1 MGSSCQAFGQT
12 LGSMVSGFMFIFLH
26 TKSILTIS
34 TFVNF
39 CGIFIIS
46 VTIII
51 ALFEDEVNPKED
63 DDMSFFTMIIAFKG
77 FLTNKNLLLFLF
89 NDVFWRLG

>member
-1 MGSSCQAFGQT
+1 
-12 LGSMVSGFMFIFLH
+12 MVSGFMFIFLH
-26 TKSILTIS
+26 TKDILTIS

-51 ALFEDEVNPKED
+51 ALFEVEVNPKED
-63 DDMSFFTMIIAFKG
+63 DDMSF
-77 FLTNKNLLLFLF
+77 LL
-89 NDVFWRLG
+89 

>member
-12 LGSMVSGFMFIFLH
+12 LGSMVSDFMFIFLH
-26 TKSILTIS
+26 TKNIITIS

-39 CGIFIIS
+39 CVIFLIS

-51 ALFEDEVNPKED
+51 ALFED

-77 FLTNKNLLLFLF
+77 FLTNKNLLLFLL
-89 NDVFWRLG
+89 NDVFWSLG